1 MKGWTQSAKSMLKV
15 SDLCSR
21 VILQTIS
28 SGVDEI
34 GQPVTTW
41 TDTATVWAD
50 VRYLS
55 GLSAI
60 KAGADVSLSKVSI
73 RLRYRAVNAGQ
84 RVKHGSVLFNIE
96 AVLPDAKR
104 AYTDLVCEVVA

>member
-1 MKGWTQSAKSMLKV
+1 MKAGALRH
-15 SDLCSR
+15 R
-21 VILQTIS
+21 VILQTLNV
-28 SGVDEI
+28 GQDAI

-41 TDTATVWAD
+41 ADTATLWAD

-73 RLRYRAVNAGQ
+73 RLRYRAVTAGQ
-84 RVKHGSVLFNIE
+84 RIKHGTIVYDIQ
-96 AVLPDAKR
+96 AVLPDARKV
-104 AYTDLVCEVVA
+104 YVDLVAEVVA

>member
-1 MKGWTQSAKSMLKV
+1 MNAGALRH
-15 SDLCSR
+15 R
-21 VILQTIS
+21 VILQTLS
-28 SGVDEI
+28 AGQDAI

-41 TDTATVWAD
+41 IDTATLWAD

-73 RLRYRAVNAGQ
+73 RLRYRVVTAGQ
-84 RVKHGSVLFNIE
+84 RIKHGTIVYDIQ
-96 AVLPDAKR
+96 AVLPDARK
-104 AYTDLVCEVVA
+104 AYVDLVAEVVA